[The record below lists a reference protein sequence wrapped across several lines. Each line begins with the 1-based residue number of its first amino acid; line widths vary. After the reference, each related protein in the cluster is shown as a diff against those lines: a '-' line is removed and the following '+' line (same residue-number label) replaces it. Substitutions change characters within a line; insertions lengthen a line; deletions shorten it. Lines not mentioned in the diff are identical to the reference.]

1 MPVHSIVQIDFQQ
14 VEHGIVQKIR
24 FHTKGLEVGEYLRED
39 LLTCANNKLIM
50 LMIQTKMMKT
60 IINKDECNN

>member
-1 MPVHSIVQIDFQQ
+1 M
-14 VEHGIVQKIR
+14 EHGIVQKIR